1 MTIIASTTN
10 LSKPIDKIKQ
20 GDAMHH
26 LASSFSDNFAVIDL
40 STTSATYPIPK
51 QWVDPKIIGWN
62 TSGFKVTIFFPNAN
76 DEDRILSLSPDQD
89 PIVYWPC
96 YYQNQYLK
104 INQIPAGSIIT
115 FILLLSNKNNE
126 GSYNAGWHVVG
137 ALPQTTST
145 TSEYYTKAESDAKF
159 ASLNSPTIIS
169 PTITGTLTINTDS

>member
-1 MTIIASTTN
+1 MQ
-10 LSKPIDKIKQ
+10 L
-20 GDAMHH
+20 HH
-26 LASSFSDNFAVIDL
+26 LASSFSDNFAVIDFNTT
-40 STTSATYPIPK
+40 STTSSINKEGVDEEKLESITPFHIPK
-51 QWVDPKIIGWN
+51 QWVDPEIIGWN
-62 TSGFKVTIFFPNAN
+62 TSGFKVTIFFPNAS
-76 DEDRILSLSPDQD
+76 DEDRTLRLCPDQD

-126 GSYNAGWHVVG
+126 GSYNLGWHVVG